1 VSESPEPPEVGPVS
15 ADHESVAEVEA
26 LRSVLEGAA
35 TDGVRRRDVAVEN
48 AAREVIGSG
57 TQAGARLGRLAEW
70 AIWLS
75 GAHGTF
81 PPRPLDRVTML
92 IVGREPEPDH
102 PVLQLAERANLAT
115 KPVVLPPDSP
125 TPAET
130 ATAGI
135 EAVDGAVDAGCDL
148 LLAPAILDERVSSTL
163 VALLLHLTATEV
175 VGDSPHLDDEQWAE
189 RVAAVRDRTY
199 PIRPVEDDPIA
210 TLHALGSPE
219 LTALTGV
226 LLRAAA
232 RRTPVLL
239 DGAADCAAALCA
251 ARISILASWWYA
263 APGSGDPATARAI
276 EALGIEPIVELG
288 SLLDGGAAALTALP
302 LLRTAQVLSTNAASA

>member
-1 VSESPEPPEVGPVS
+1 MSNSPEHP
-15 ADHESVAEVEA
+15 DESVVAVEG

-48 AAREVIGSG
+48 DARQVIGSG
-57 TQAGARLGRLAEW
+57 TPGGARLGRLAEW

-75 GAHGTF
+75 GAHGCF
-81 PPRPLDRVTML
+81 PPRPLDRVVML
-92 IVGREPEPDH
+92 TVGADPGPHH
-102 PVLQLAERANLAT
+102 PGRQLAAGENLTT
-115 KPVVLPPDSP
+115 KAVVLPADSP
-125 TPAET
+125 SQAGV
-130 ATAGI
+130 AAAGI
-135 EAVDGAVDAGCDL
+135 TAVDAAVDAGCDL
-148 LLAPAILDERVSSTL
+148 LVCPAIVDEQVSSTL

-175 VGDSPHLDDEQWAE
+175 VGESPHLDDRQWAE
-189 RVAAVRDRTY
+189 RVAAIRDRTY

-210 TLHALGSPE
+210 ALQALGSPE
-219 LTALTGV
+219 LTALTAM

-239 DGAADCAAALCA
+239 DGPADCAAALCA
-251 ARISILASWWYA
+251 SRISILASWWYA
-263 APGSGDPATARAI
+263 APGSGDPATTRAI

-302 LLRTAQVLSTNAASA
+302 LLRIAQLLSSQAASA